1 MATDFDGEAQ
11 TVTLRVPAPPKE
23 WTDTTTVSFTAA
35 LSARRQFTA
44 EAEGQTG
51 SFTAEGEPW

>member
-1 MATDFDGEAQ
+1 M
-11 TVTLRVPAPPKE
+11 TLRVPAPPKE